1 MTFLRACYIWIRFDA
16 NSPPRAS
23 PKNFNKKGKK
33 IILAFSTPTID
44 YLGIRRTTSVSD
56 GLPASTL
63 NHSLA
68 TYVRNDFIRNQFH
81 YAPNKRPCLSTGVIR
96 IFTLAM
102 LNLLEL
108 PQVHDKILFVRK
120 TQKYWARGWPTSMST
135 IAHLCRFLAIN
146 APLLRRN
153 TYLFAHNSTDKQYFV
168 YRGKL
173 TAEEEL
179 MKHDTH
185 EH

>member
-108 PQVHDKILFVRK
+108 PQVHDKYYLWGKHKNIERGDDLPV
-120 TQKYWARGWPTSMST
+120 WAQLPICVVFRYKCPSVTKEQ
-135 IAHLCRFLAIN
+135 
-146 APLLRRN
+146 
-153 TYLFAHNSTDKQYFV
+153 TYLRT
-168 YRGKL
+168 
-173 TAEEEL
+173 
-179 MKHDTH
+179 
-185 EH
+185 